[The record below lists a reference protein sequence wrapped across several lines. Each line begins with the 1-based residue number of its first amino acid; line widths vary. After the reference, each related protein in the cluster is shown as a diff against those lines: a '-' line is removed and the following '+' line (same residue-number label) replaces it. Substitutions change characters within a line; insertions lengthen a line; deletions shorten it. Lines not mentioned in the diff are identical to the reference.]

1 MKAAVLIGAMC
12 TWLICSGQAQAPA
25 DDLTTETL
33 LKLNANKDFDASE
46 ALLLDF
52 LKERPAAG
60 KVVYRYLSDLNENE
74 QQERVIALVSKLLPG
89 FEEHAPEWSARL
101 LHLRAVAL
109 LFGRYP
115 KSHNSKDIGWAKN
128 DLILAITYDENL
140 TDAQFNLA
148 MVYGIDGNVERAKEH
163 LQRAIDTAAPSQT
176 DYVKLVRGVV
186 SMANERPAAFVEY
199 AKQFYLRP

>member
-1 MKAAVLIGAMC
+1 MKAAVLIGAVC
-12 TWLICSGQAQAPA
+12 TWLMCSGQAQAPA
-25 DDLTTETL
+25 DDPTTETL

-89 FEEHAPEWSARL
+89 FEEHAPEWSAQL

-128 DLILAITYDENL
+128 DLILAITYDENI

-148 MVYGIDGNVERAKEH
+148 IVYGIDGNLERAKKH

-176 DYVKLVRGVV
+176 DYVKLVRGIV